1 MGLKCSCVR
10 NLICKDDG
18 SYSSLNTQ
26 LEFIPRKVLS
36 LKNTNIE
43 KYDESPK
50 SISLSDFT
58 IEKA

>member
-18 SYSSLNTQ
+18 SYSSLNPQ
-26 LEFIPRKVLS
+26 LDFIPKKVIS
-36 LKNTNIE
+36 LRNTNNE
-43 KYDESPK
+43 KIDESPK
-50 SISLSDFT
+50 SINLSDFA